1 MPSVDPAKEVNR
13 PNQDEHRKTAE
24 GRGPDGGPGRKRR
37 QATPQEAD
45 TEDKAESRSNS
56 EPVRNT
62 PPSGDW
68 DDTSPD

>member
-1 MPSVDPAKEVNR
+1 MPRVDPAKEINR
-13 PNQDEHRKTAE
+13 PNQDQHRNATE
-24 GRGPDGGPGRKRR
+24 GRGADGGPGRKRG
-37 QATPQEAD
+37 QATPQDAD
-45 TEDKAESRSNS
+45 TDDKAKSRSNA